1 MRKIYVE
8 DLSILEEISVNDSA
22 YIMEKDCKNA
32 GLHFETDDMD
42 NVYIARSAECEV
54 YEEV

>member
-1 MRKIYVE
+1 MRKVYVE

-22 YIMEKDCKNA
+22 YIMEKDCKKA
-32 GLHFETDDMD
+32 GLHFETDDMG
-42 NVYIARSAECEV
+42 NIYIARSTECEA